1 MEETSLYYG
10 VKKKICKMIFEDVYR
25 DGDYIPP
32 ERKLSEE
39 LGVSRVTVRKALQLL
54 ENEKIIERIQGSGT
68 RVALRYGARNG
79 ELDIITLVAPAQNR
93 FFSKFID
100 AFQTTAEAEDCL
112 VLYKQKSPKMSL
124 DKCLYQIYEKDLRNV
139 VLWQEDM
146 EISDEALKK
155 LRGLGMNIVLFDTN
169 AHNEYADAIC
179 LDNKDAILQ
188 IVNRMKE
195 EGHQKLGY
203 VGWEKMNVKSI
214 QMREKTFLEAVS
226 DGMVQR
232 ISYEYH
238 NRLDAMPKSMVK
250 AVLESMKECD
260 CIVYGVGDLGVF
272 FEQYAKEYGFSH
284 KAAMIDELP
293 GAEVLD
299 IKTFGQDFVG
309 MSQKIFDCLRK
320 QNQQESAWKAQV
332 YRIKGM
338 LSEDRRNE
346 NACNGN

>member
-1 MEETSLYYG
+1 
-10 VKKKICKMIFEDVYR
+10 MIFEDVYR

-39 LGVSRVTVRKALQLL
+39 LGVSRVTIRKALQLL
-54 ENEKIIERIQGSGT
+54 EDEKIIERIQGSGT

-79 ELDIITLVAPAQNR
+79 ELDTITLVAPAQNR

-100 AFQTTAEAEDCL
+100 AFQTTAESEDCL

-124 DKCLYQIYEKDLRNV
+124 EKCLFQIYEKDLRNV

-146 EISDEALKK
+146 ELSEDALRK

-188 IVNRMKE
+188 IVTRMQD
-195 EGHQKLGY
+195 EGYERIGY
-203 VGWEKMNVKSI
+203 IGWEQMNVKSI
-214 QMREKTFLEAVS
+214 QMREKTFLEAVP
-226 DGMVQR
+226 DGLVRR
-232 ISYEYH
+232 IPYGYH
-238 NRLDAMPKSMVK
+238 NRLDEMPKVMIRT
-250 AVLESMKECD
+250 LLDELKECD
-260 CIVYGVGDLGVF
+260 CVIYGVGDLGIF
-272 FEQYAKEYGFSH
+272 FERYAREFGMLH

-299 IKTFGQDFVG
+299 IRTFGQDFMG
-309 MSQKIFDCLRK
+309 MSQQIFDCLRK
-320 QNQQESAWKAQV
+320 QNQQDSAWKAQV

-338 LSEDRRNE
+338 LTEDRRNE